1 MCDKVIESYN
11 KEKKTIPTNFNEEKK
26 ICKTQNFYL
35 LLNFFLITIA
45 FLIAAS
51 IYCYLIKYQA
61 VQKYLLSFQVA
72 NNELKDIM
80 Y

>member
-11 KEKKTIPTNFNEEKK
+11 KEKKTIPTNFNEEK
-26 ICKTQNFYL
+26 
-35 LLNFFLITIA
+35 ITIA
-45 FLIAAS
+45 LLVAAS

-61 VQKYLLSFQVA
+61 IQKYLLSFQVT
-72 NNELKDIM
+72 NSELKYIM

>member
-1 MCDKVIESYN
+1 MKR
-11 KEKKTIPTNFNEEKK
+11 KKSVKGK
-26 ICKTQNFYL
+26 ISIFYL
-35 LLNFFLITIA
+35 IFFLITIA

-61 VQKYLLSFQVA
+61 IQKYLLSFQVA

>member
-11 KEKKTIPTNFNEEKK
+11 KEKKSIPTNFNEEKK

-35 LLNFFLITIA
+35 LLNIA

-61 VQKYLLSFQVA
+61 IQKYLLSFQVA